1 MEKQFKDLLK
11 LYREYIEIFNNWQF
25 TKDEKKDNYNWTYL
39 VRILY
44 NLTDILVDN
53 NIIERYGIK
62 HYKIVETGEII

>member
-1 MEKQFKDLLK
+1 MEKQFKDLLE
-11 LYREYIEIFNNWQF
+11 LYREYIDIFNNWQF

-39 VRILY
+39 VRIFY

-62 HYKIVETGEII
+62 HYKVIESGEII